1 MSWFYIQ
8 RRKSGIAILARE
20 WSLKITLTVPLRRK
34 QIMFKVNEH
43 VISIFLIVHEF
54 ITLQF
59 KITF

>member
-8 RRKSGIAILARE
+8 RRKSGIAIFARE

-34 QIMFKVNEH
+34 KIMFKVNEH
-43 VISIFLIVHEF
+43 VISIFLIVLDY